1 MKAQRRKI
9 ESQRVHRIGKK
20 KTRVSRPIVSRFLRF
35 PDRERIFRRALEVRD
50 ETEVRINT
58 DLPKEIQERRK
69 KQWPN

>member
-9 ESQRVHRIGKK
+9 EFQRVHRIGKK

-50 ETEVRINT
+50 DTEVRLICLNA
-58 DLPKEIQERRK
+58 Q
-69 KQWPN
+69 N